1 MLKVWIAGAGG
12 QIGRALNDVLDP
24 LQMEVTEYRCR

>member
-24 LQMEVTEYRCR
+24 HGDGGH